1 MPEASEQEK
10 YTIDKNGIK
19 RRARRTYTD
28 EFKQQIVDLYNL
40 GDYTHDKLCREYE
53 LTPSTLTR
61 WLRQSRNSGSFHE
74 KDNRTE
80 EENELVRLRKE
91 NKQLLMENDILKQA
105 ALIFGRKENQ
115 H

>member
-1 MPEASEQEK
+1 MLEKQNNQE

-28 EFKQQIVDLYNL
+28 EFKQQIVDLYNM
-40 GDYTHDKLCREYE
+40 GGYTHDRLCREYE

-61 WLRQSRNSGSFHE
+61 WLRQSKNSGSFKE
-74 KDNRTE
+74 KDNRTP
-80 EENELVRLRKE
+80 EENELIRLRKE
-91 NKQLLMENDILKQA
+91 NKQLLMENDILKAA